1 MYVTLIRRNT
11 KMYVTLI
18 RRNTKM
24 YVTVIRINCKLFLSF
39 KFIEFF
45 INLFQVSYS
54 TLSPMFI
61 YYLPFIN
68 KNFKTNKMAI
78 ITF

>member
-24 YVTVIRINCKLFLSF
+24 YVTLIRIYCKLFLLF

-45 INLFQVSYS
+45 INLSRVSYS
-54 TLSPMFI
+54 KLSPMFI
-61 YYLPFIN
+61 YYSPFIN
-68 KNFKTNKMAI
+68 KNFQTNKMDFI
-78 ITF
+78 NF